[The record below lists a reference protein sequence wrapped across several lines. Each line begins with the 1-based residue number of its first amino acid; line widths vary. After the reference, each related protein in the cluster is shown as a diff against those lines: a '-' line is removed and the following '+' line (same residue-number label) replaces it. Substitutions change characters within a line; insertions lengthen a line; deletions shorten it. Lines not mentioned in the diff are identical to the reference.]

1 MRQMRG
7 GPHNKEMGEPSMKQ
21 AWIKAMVAK
30 LAATG
35 SMVLFLVLVPAVAAG
50 SLPLWAAGL
59 LAAVGILALNAACG
73 ILLPAEE
80 TTASRRVQP
89 APKAQPVQ
97 LRVVRGGR
105 AA

>member
-1 MRQMRG
+1 
-7 GPHNKEMGEPSMKQ
+7 MKQ
-21 AWIKAMVAK
+21 TWIKAMVGK

-35 SMVLFLVLVPAVAAG
+35 AMLLFLLLVPAVAAG
-50 SLPLWAAGL
+50 ALPLWAAGL

-73 ILLPAEE
+73 VLLQEEAPA
-80 TTASRRVQP
+80 ASPVKPRSR
-89 APKAQPVQ
+89 KAQPVQ

>member
-1 MRQMRG
+1 
-7 GPHNKEMGEPSMKQ
+7 MKQ
-21 AWIKAMVAK
+21 VWIKAMVGK

-35 SMVLFLVLVPAVAAG
+35 TMLLFLLLVPAVAAG

-59 LAAVGILALNAACG
+59 LAAAGVLALNAACG

-80 TTASRRVQP
+80 APASHTRQH